1 MFPAMPKRSLRGRFY
16 RPLLFVMSVTHR
28 TLSTGLA
35 ELFCI
40 HAAQLKQAPSKEV
53 CMEYD
58 PDDPPPADDYWG
70 FLNRWAEE
78 CMRYARLFGFI

>member
-1 MFPAMPKRSLRGRFY
+1 
-16 RPLLFVMSVTHR
+16 MSVIRR
-28 TLSTGLA
+28 TLSTALP

-40 HAAQLKQAPSKEV
+40 HAAQLKEAPSKEV

-58 PDDPPPADDYWG
+58 PDDPPPAGSDYWG